1 MTYLLFCVFL
11 VVIDVT
17 INHASLYMCFHCKNH
32 CNLLNPGLTGV
43 ACQIHRRPEGGGNLG
58 QLPPP
63 WNLKMMTS
71 YALSVQNTLK
81 FSHHGRPQKFFQRG
95 QNHGHFKKS
104 TSFWRAVQKIDY
116 FSARRRRKRKFMR
129 YFATF

>member
-43 ACQIHRRPEGGGNLG
+43 ACQIHRRPE
-58 QLPPP
+58 
-63 WNLKMMTS
+63 
-71 YALSVQNTLK
+71 
-81 FSHHGRPQKFFQRG
+81 RG
-95 QNHGHFKKS
+95 QPGAVASPLEFENDDVICSFRAKYPKIFAPWAPAEIFPEGAKS
-104 TSFWRAVQKIDY
+104 RTL
-116 FSARRRRKRKFMR
+116 
-129 YFATF
+129 

>member
-43 ACQIHRRPEGGGNLG
+43 ACQIHRRPEERGETWGSC
-58 QLPPP
+58 LPLEFENDDVICSFRAKYPKIFAP
-63 WNLKMMTS
+63 WAPAEIFPEGAKS
-71 YALSVQNTLK
+71 RTL
-81 FSHHGRPQKFFQRG
+81 
-95 QNHGHFKKS
+95 
-104 TSFWRAVQKIDY
+104 
-116 FSARRRRKRKFMR
+116 
-129 YFATF
+129 